1 MKLYAVDNFDF
12 LIVRTAVCLAVHT
25 LTVLFYGRDIQ
36 EAPDMNR
43 WIWFRNIGGVIASGS

>member
-12 LIVRTAVCLAVHT
+12 LVVRTAVCLAVHT